1 MIKKGLNDNNLQHFD
16 YGTKVVCM
24 KLYL

>member
-1 MIKKGLNDNNLQHFD
+1 MIKEGLNDNNLQHFD
-16 YGTKVVCM
+16 DCTEVVCM